1 MSVTARKSFTEA
13 VILSD
18 DQNWVWDFAKQ
29 NLHRAGFSPLG
40 LPSSV
45 SLKDSRGRLE
55 TGRPIVVDWGCRLR
69 PAGAIVEELSELF
82 GGGGISDRVVIL
94 AENVLRED
102 ALYFGELGITR
113 FVVLRN
119 REIDL
124 ARASSDFLSQWQA
137 AAAALSDKKSTESRS
152 DTQWRSLLRHVDT
165 AMEHFWDK
173 ASARRLHGADDSD
186 FATASSVSAERALS
200 GKAYDALIERARGFI
215 AKPESAGALAPA
227 RVLDLEASL
236 FVLADKPLDALTR
249 WSKACEVNPNFHRAH
264 INLSRCLR
272 RLGRFDEALAIIQRK
287 QEQNRQSIHLL
298 VEIGDI
304 YLEANDILKAEHQYM
319 LALDRDSMSSAALN
333 GMAQVKFASGDLA
346 GCRDLL
352 SRSRTSARAAAR
364 FNANGIELVKTKC
377 FPEAMELYRR
387 AQFVL
392 PQQEKGPML
401 FYNMG
406 LCYWRWGRHDVARDF
421 IKLALIKDPAYQ
433 KAKVL
438 LARIESGEMEKTAAS

>member
-1 MSVTARKSFTEA
+1 MSLTNRKSFTEA

-18 DQNWVWDFAKQ
+18 DQDWVWDFAKQ

-45 SLKDSRGRLE
+45 SLKDSRARLDN
-55 TGRPIVVDWGCRLR
+55 GRPIVVDWACRLR
-69 PAGAIVEELSELF
+69 PAGAIVEELAELF
-82 GGGGISDRVVIL
+82 GGGGVSDRVVIL
-94 AENVLRED
+94 AANILRED
-102 ALYFGELGITR
+102 AIYFGELGITR

-119 REIDL
+119 RDIDL
-124 ARASSDFLSQWQA
+124 ARASRDFLGQWQA
-137 AAAALSDKKSTESRS
+137 AATALGDKRSTDSRS
-152 DTQWRSLLRHVDT
+152 DAQWRSLLRHVDT

-173 ASARRLHGADDSD
+173 IVARRLHGSDESD

-200 GKAYDALIERARGFI
+200 GQAYEALIERARGFI
-215 AKPESAGALAPA
+215 AKPESVGVMAPA

-236 FVLADKPLDALTR
+236 FVLAGKPQDALAR
-249 WSKACEVNPNFHRAH
+249 WSKACELNPNYHRAH
-264 INLSRCLR
+264 VNLSRCLR
-272 RLGRFDEALAIIQRK
+272 RLGRFDEALAVIQRR

-298 VEIGDI
+298 VEIGDLH
-304 YLEANDILKAEHQYM
+304 LEANDPLKAEHQYL
-319 LALDRDSMSSAALN
+319 LALERDSMSSAALN
-333 GMAQVKFASGDLA
+333 GLAQVKFGSGDLA

-364 FNANGIELVKTKC
+364 FNAIGIDLVKAGR
-377 FPEAMELYRR
+377 FPEALELYRR

-421 IKLALIKDPAYQ
+421 IKLALIKDPGYQ

-438 LARIESGEMEKTAAS
+438 LARIESGEMQQPAAS